1 MMRAPDMLPLLQAWA
16 RRHAQLQ
23 AQMDALA
30 AIFVRN
36 FDGPLFDA
44 VWSTWNDYTQA
55 LSRIVGDDE
64 DWLGWFESE
73 CDMGKRPQV
82 VISASGR
89 KIRVRSVAQLAR
101 VIEFN
106 RTTE

>member
-1 MMRAPDMLPLLQAWA
+1 MRAHDMLPLLQAWA
-16 RRHAQLQ
+16 RRNAELE

-30 AIFVRN
+30 AIFGRS

-44 VWSTWNDYTQA
+44 VWGTWNDYTRA

-82 VISASGR
+82 VTSAGGR
-89 KIRVRSVAQLAR
+89 TIKVRTVAQLAR

-106 RTTE
+106 RSAE